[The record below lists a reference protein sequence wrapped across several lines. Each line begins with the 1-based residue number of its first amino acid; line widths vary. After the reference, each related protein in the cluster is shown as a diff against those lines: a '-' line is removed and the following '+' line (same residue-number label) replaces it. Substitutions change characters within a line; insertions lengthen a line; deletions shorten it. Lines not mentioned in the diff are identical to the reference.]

1 MPERRAQQGRPVDPL
16 ARLFYDATGEKPDDA
31 SLLRMRRVST
41 ALNLRDNDALWSVLA
56 VLEYYARLYEAMPER
71 IRQAGKGNLDAVREE
86 AREATD
92 ALMAQHRDALA
103 RCKATIELAE
113 RMAVEHEAR
122 YRATLAALN
131 EQALVAQAGRAA
143 DRIARIAGNRVV
155 GAVAVAARE
164 HRQQLDAAVA
174 LFEQEMNAA
183 AARAAKA
190 DQIAARRTTKAF
202 RALVVGALIVILLA
216 AIVGALA
223 GRYSASHTV
232 RAESLPS
239 ARTGHTSLM
248 SPFMNASAS

>member
-1 MPERRAQQGRPVDPL
+1 MRERRARPGRPVDPL
-16 ARLFYDATGEKPDDA
+16 ARLFYDVTGEKPDDA
-31 SLLRMRRVST
+31 SLLRMRRVSM

-71 IRQAGKGNLDAVREE
+71 VRQAGKGNLDAVREE

-174 LFEQEMNAA
+174 LFEREMSAA
-183 AARAAKA
+183 AARAAEI

-223 GRYSASHTV
+223 GRYSGSHTV

-239 ARTGHTSLM
+239 GRTGHTSLM
-248 SPFMNASAS
+248 SPVMNASAS

>member
-1 MPERRAQQGRPVDPL
+1 MPERRARRKRPVDPL
-16 ARLFYDATGEKPDDA
+16 ARLFYDVTGEKPDDA
-31 SLLRMRRVST
+31 SLLRMRRVSV

-71 IRQAGKGNLDAVREE
+71 IEQAGKGNLDAVREE

-92 ALMAQHRDALA
+92 ALMAQHRDALT

-131 EQALVAQAGRAA
+131 EQALVAQARRAA

-174 LFEQEMNAA
+174 LFEREMSAA
-183 AARAAKA
+183 AARAAKVE
-190 DQIAARRTTKAF
+190 QIAARRMKKAF
-202 RALVVGALIVILLA
+202 RALMVGALIVILLA
-216 AIVGALA
+216 ATAGALA
-223 GRYSASHTV
+223 GRYSGSHMV
-232 RAESLPS
+232 RAEVCRLP
-239 ARTGHTSLM
+239 ARVIL
-248 SPFMNASAS
+248 P

>member
-1 MPERRAQQGRPVDPL
+1 MPERRVRRGRPVDPL
-16 ARLFYDATGEKPDDA
+16 ARLFYDVTGEKLDDA
-31 SLLRMRRVST
+31 SLLRMRRVSV

-56 VLEYYARLYEAMPER
+56 VLEYYARLYETMPER

-86 AREATD
+86 AREAAE

-143 DRIARIAGNRVV
+143 DRIARVAGNRVV
-155 GAVAVAARE
+155 GAVAVAVRE
-164 HRQQLDAAVA
+164 HRQQLDAAAA
-174 LFEQEMNAA
+174 LFEREMSEA
-183 AARAAKA
+183 AARAAKV
-190 DQIAARRTTKAF
+190 DQIAARRTAKVF
-202 RALVVGALIVILLA
+202 RALMVGALIVILLA
-216 AIVGALA
+216 TAAGGLA
-223 GRYSASHTV
+223 GHYFGSRMV
-232 RAESLPS
+232 RAEGLPS
-239 ARTGHTSLM
+239 AHTGHTSLM

>member
-1 MPERRAQQGRPVDPL
+1 MPEQRARRGRPVDPL
-16 ARLFYDATGEKPDDA
+16 ARLFYDVTGEKLDDA
-31 SLLRMRRVST
+31 SLLRMRRVSV

-56 VLEYYARLYEAMPER
+56 MLEYYARLYEAMPER
-71 IRQAGKGNLDAVREE
+71 IQQASKGNLDAVREE

-92 ALMAQHRDALA
+92 ALMVQHRDALA

-131 EQALVAQAGRAA
+131 EQALVTQAGRAA

-174 LFEQEMNAA
+174 LFEREMSAA
-183 AARAAKA
+183 AARAAKV
-190 DQIAARRTTKAF
+190 DQIAARRMAKAF
-202 RALVVGALIVILLA
+202 RVLVVGALIVILLA
-216 AIVGALA
+216 AAAGGLA
-223 GRYSASHTV
+223 GLYSGSHLV
-232 RAESLPS
+232 RAEGLSS

>member
-1 MPERRAQQGRPVDPL
+1 MPERRARRGRPVDPL
-16 ARLFYDATGEKPDDA
+16 ARLFYDVTGEKPDDA
-31 SLLRMRRVST
+31 SLLRMRRVSV

-56 VLEYYARLYEAMPER
+56 VLEYYARLYEAMPDR
-71 IRQAGKGNLDAVREE
+71 IQQAGKGNLDAMREE

-113 RMAVEHEAR
+113 RMVVEHEAR

-164 HRQQLDAAVA
+164 HRQRLDAAVA
-174 LFEQEMNAA
+174 LFEREMSEAS
-183 AARAAKA
+183 ARAAKV
-190 DQIAARRTTKAF
+190 DQVAARRMARAF
-202 RALVVGALIVILLA
+202 RALMAGALIVILLA
-216 AIVGALA
+216 AAAGGLA
-223 GRYSASHTV
+223 SRYFGSHMV
-232 RAESLPS
+232 RADGLPS
-239 ARTGHTSLM
+239 ARTGHM
-248 SPFMNASAS
+248 SSAPPFMSARAS

>member
-1 MPERRAQQGRPVDPL
+1 MPERRARRGRPVDPL
-16 ARLFYDATGEKPDDA
+16 ARLFYDVAGEKPDDA
-31 SLLRMRRVST
+31 SLLRMRRVSV

-71 IRQAGKGNLDAVREE
+71 IREAGKGNLDAVQEE

-113 RMAVEHEAR
+113 RMAVEHETR

-131 EQALVAQAGRAA
+131 EQALVAQVGRAA

-164 HRQQLDAAVA
+164 HRQQLAAAVA
-174 LFEQEMNAA
+174 LFEREMSEA
-183 AARAAKA
+183 AARAAKI
-190 DQIAARRTTKAF
+190 DQMAARRIAKAF

-216 AIVGALA
+216 AAAGGLA
-223 GRYSASHTV
+223 GRYSGSHTM
-232 RAESLPS
+232 RADGSPS
-239 ARTGHTSLM
+239 ARTGHASSV
-248 SPFMNASAS
+248 SPFMNARAS

>member
-1 MPERRAQQGRPVDPL
+1 MPERRARRGRPVDPL
-16 ARLFYDATGEKPDDA
+16 ARLFYDVTGEKPDDA
-31 SLLRMRRVST
+31 ILLRMRRVST

-71 IRQAGKGNLDAVREE
+71 IEQAGKGSLGAMRDE

-122 YRATLAALN
+122 YRATLAAMN

-164 HRQQLDAAVA
+164 HRRQLDAAVA
-174 LFEQEMNAA
+174 LFEREMNAA
-183 AARAAKA
+183 AARAAKI

-202 RALVVGALIVILLA
+202 RALVVGALIAILFA
-216 AIVGALA
+216 ATVGGLA
-223 GRYSASHTV
+223 GRYTGSHPV
-232 RAESLPS
+232 RADGSPS
-239 ARTGHTSLM
+239 ARAGHASSV
-248 SPFMNASAS
+248 SPFTNARAS

>member
-1 MPERRAQQGRPVDPL
+1 MSERRARRGRPVDPL
-16 ARLFYDATGEKPDDA
+16 ARLFYDVTGEKPDDA
-31 SLLRMRRVST
+31 SLLRMRRVSV

-71 IRQAGKGNLDAVREE
+71 IEQAGNGRLGAMREE

-131 EQALVAQAGRAA
+131 EQALVTQVGRAA
-143 DRIARIAGNRVV
+143 DQIARIAGNRVV
-155 GAVAVAARE
+155 GTLAVALRG

-174 LFEQEMNAA
+174 VFEQEMSTA
-183 AARAAKA
+183 AARAAKV
-190 DQIAARRTTKAF
+190 DQIAASRMTKAF
-202 RALVVGALIVILLA
+202 RALVVGVLIVILLA
-216 AIVGALA
+216 AVAGGMA
-223 GRYSASHTV
+223 GRYSGSHPV
-232 RAESLPS
+232 RADGLPS
-239 ARTGHTSLM
+239 ARTGHTSLV
-248 SPFMNASAS
+248 SPFMNARAS

>member
-1 MPERRAQQGRPVDPL
+1 MPERRVRRGRPVDPL
-16 ARLFYDATGEKPDDA
+16 ARLFYDVTGERLDDA
-31 SLLRMRRVST
+31 SLLRMRRVSM

-92 ALMAQHRDALA
+92 ALMAQHRGALA

-131 EQALVAQAGRAA
+131 EEALVALAGRAA

-155 GAVAVAARE
+155 GAVVVAARE

-174 LFEQEMNAA
+174 LFEREMSEA
-183 AARAAKA
+183 AARAAKV
-190 DQIAARRTTKAF
+190 DQMAARRMAKAF

-216 AIVGALA
+216 AAAGGLA
-223 GRYSASHTV
+223 GRYSGSHMV
-232 RAESLPS
+232 RADGLPS
-239 ARTGHTSLM
+239 SRTGYTSLK
-248 SPFMNASAS
+248 SPFTNARES

>member
-1 MPERRAQQGRPVDPL
+1 MREQRARRGRPVDPL
-16 ARLFYDATGEKPDDA
+16 ARLFYDVTGEKPDDA
-31 SLLRMRRVST
+31 SLLRMRRVSV

-56 VLEYYARLYEAMPER
+56 MLEYYARLYEVIPER

-113 RMAVEHEAR
+113 RMAVEHEAS

-143 DRIARIAGNRVV
+143 DRIARMAGNRMV

-174 LFEQEMNAA
+174 LFEREMGEA
-183 AARAAKA
+183 AARAAKI
-190 DQIAARRTTKAF
+190 DQMAARRIANAF
-202 RALVVGALIVILLA
+202 RALAAGALIVVLLA
-216 AIVGALA
+216 GAVGGLA
-223 GRYSASHTV
+223 GRYSGSHMV
-232 RAESLPS
+232 RAEDLPS

-248 SPFMNASAS
+248 SPFTNASAS

>member
-1 MPERRAQQGRPVDPL
+1 MPERRVRRGRPADPL
-16 ARLFYDATGEKPDDA
+16 ARLFYDVTGEKPDDA
-31 SLLRMRRVST
+31 SLLRMHRVSM

-113 RMAVEHEAR
+113 QMTIEHEAR

-131 EQALVAQAGRAA
+131 EQARVAQAGRAA

-155 GAVAVAARE
+155 GALAVAARE

-174 LFEQEMNAA
+174 LFEREMSEA
-183 AARAAKA
+183 AARAAKI
-190 DQIAARRTTKAF
+190 DQIAARRMTRAF

-216 AIVGALA
+216 ATVGALA
-223 GRYSASHTV
+223 GRYSGSHMV
-232 RAESLPS
+232 RAEGLPS

-248 SPFMNASAS
+248 SPFMRASAS

>member
-1 MPERRAQQGRPVDPL
+1 MSERRVRRGRPVDPL
-16 ARLFYDATGEKPDDA
+16 ARLFYDVTGEKPDDA

-41 ALNLRDNDALWSVLA
+41 AMNLRDNDALWSVLA

-71 IRQAGKGNLDAVREE
+71 IRQAGKGNLDAMREEVRE
-86 AREATD
+86 AMD

-164 HRQQLDAAVA
+164 HRQQLDATVA
-174 LFEQEMNAA
+174 LFERKMSEA
-183 AARAAKA
+183 AARAAKV
-190 DQIAARRTTKAF
+190 DQIAARRIAKAF
-202 RALVVGALIVILLA
+202 RALVVGALIAILLA
-216 AIVGALA
+216 AAAGGLA
-223 GRYSASHTV
+223 GRYSGSPMV
-232 RAESLPS
+232 RANGLPP
-239 ARTGHTSLM
+239 ARTGYASSVLA
-248 SPFMNASAS
+248 FMNARAS

>member
-1 MPERRAQQGRPVDPL
+1 MPERRARRGRPVDPL
-16 ARLFYDATGEKPDDA
+16 ARLFYDVAGEKPDDA
-31 SLLRMRRVST
+31 SLLRMRRVSMT
-41 ALNLRDNDALWSVLA
+41 LNLRDNDALWSVLA

-86 AREATD
+86 ARDATD

-143 DRIARIAGNRVV
+143 DRIARIAGNRMA
-155 GAVAVAARE
+155 GAVGVAARE

-174 LFEQEMNAA
+174 LFEREMSEA
-183 AARAAKA
+183 AARAAQI
-190 DQIAARRTTKAF
+190 DQMAARRMAKAC
-202 RALVVGALIVILLA
+202 RALAVGALVVILLA
-216 AIVGALA
+216 AAAGGLA
-223 GRYSASHTV
+223 GRYAGSHLV
-232 RAESLPS
+232 RADGSPS
-239 ARTGHTSLM
+239 ARTGHASSV
-248 SPFMNASAS
+248 SPFMNSRAS

>member
-1 MPERRAQQGRPVDPL
+1 MPERRARRGRPVDPL
-16 ARLFYDATGEKPDDA
+16 ARLFYDVTGEKPDDA

-71 IRQAGKGNLDAVREE
+71 IRQAGKGNLDAVRDE

-92 ALMAQHRDALA
+92 ALMAQHRNALA

-113 RMAVEHEAR
+113 HMAVEHEAR

-155 GAVAVAARE
+155 GVVALAARE

-174 LFEQEMNAA
+174 LFEREMSDA
-183 AARAAKA
+183 AARAAKV
-190 DQIAARRTTKAF
+190 DQMAARRVAKAF
-202 RALVVGALIVILLA
+202 RALVAGALIVILLA
-216 AIVGALA
+216 AAAGGLA
-223 GRYSASHTV
+223 GRYSGRHMVGADGS
-232 RAESLPS
+232 PS
-239 ARTGHTSLM
+239 APTGHASLM
-248 SPFMNASAS
+248 SPFISARAS

>member
-1 MPERRAQQGRPVDPL
+1 MRERRARPGRSVDPL
-16 ARLFYDATGEKPDDA
+16 ARLFYDVTGEKPDDA
-31 SLLRMRRVST
+31 SLLRMRRVSA

-71 IRQAGKGNLDAVREE
+71 IRQAGEGNLDAARDE

-113 RMAVEHEAR
+113 RMTVEHEAR

-174 LFEQEMNAA
+174 LFEQEMSAA
-183 AARAAKA
+183 AACAVKVE
-190 DQIAARRTTKAF
+190 QIAARRMTKAF
-202 RALVVGALIVILLA
+202 RALVVALIVILLA
-216 AIVGALA
+216 VTAGAVA
-223 GRYSASHTV
+223 GRYSGSHMV
-232 RAESLPS
+232 RAEGLPS

>member
-1 MPERRAQQGRPVDPL
+1 MPERRARRGRPADSL
-16 ARLFYDATGEKPDDA
+16 ARLFYDVTGEKPDDA
-31 SLLRMRRVST
+31 SLLRMRRVSV

-71 IRQAGKGNLDAVREE
+71 IEQAGKGNLDAVREE

-92 ALMAQHRDALA
+92 ALMAQHRNALA

-113 RMAVEHEAR
+113 RMTVEHEAR

-164 HRQQLDAAVA
+164 YRQQLDAAVA
-174 LFEQEMNAA
+174 LFEREMSAA
-183 AARAAKA
+183 AARAAKVE
-190 DQIAARRTTKAF
+190 QIAARRMTKAF

-216 AIVGALA
+216 AAAGGLA
-223 GRYSASHTV
+223 GRYSGSHTM
-232 RAESLPS
+232 RADSLPS
-239 ARTGHTSLM
+239 ARTGHALSV
-248 SPFMNASAS
+248 SPFMNSRAS

>member
-1 MPERRAQQGRPVDPL
+1 MPERRVRRGRPVDPL
-16 ARLFYDATGEKPDDA
+16 ARLFYDVAGEKPDDA
-31 SLLRMRRVST
+31 SLLRMRRVSM

-71 IRQAGKGNLDAVREE
+71 IRQAGKGNLDGVREE

-174 LFEQEMNAA
+174 LFEREMSEA
-183 AARAAKA
+183 AARAVKI
-190 DQIAARRTTKAF
+190 DRMAARRIARAF

-216 AIVGALA
+216 AAAGGLA
-223 GRYSASHTV
+223 GRYSGSHTM
-232 RAESLPS
+232 RADGLPS
-239 ARTGHTSLM
+239 ARTGHASSV
-248 SPFMNASAS
+248 SPFMNARAS

>member
-1 MPERRAQQGRPVDPL
+1 MPERRARRGRPVDPL
-16 ARLFYDATGEKPDDA
+16 ARLFYDVTGERPDDA
-31 SLLRMRRVST
+31 SLLRMRRVSV
-41 ALNLRDNDALWSVLA
+41 ALNLSDNDALWSVLA

-71 IRQAGKGNLDAVREE
+71 IEQAGNGKLDAVREE

-131 EQALVAQAGRAA
+131 EQALVTQVGRAA
-143 DRIARIAGNRVV
+143 DQIARIAGNRVV
-155 GAVAVAARE
+155 DTVAVALRE

-174 LFEQEMNAA
+174 LFEREMSAA
-183 AARAAKA
+183 AARAAKV
-190 DQIAARRTTKAF
+190 DQIAARRMTKVF

-216 AIVGALA
+216 AVVGGLA
-223 GRYSASHTV
+223 GRYTGSHPV
-232 RAESLPS
+232 RADGLPS
-239 ARTGHTSLM
+239 ARTGHTSLVL
-248 SPFMNASAS
+248 PFMNARAS